1 MNKLRSK
8 ELKQIARQNLTG
20 NYRNMM
26 GGFLLIVLIS
36 FVIDLPFSMLLDT
49 VYATTAQKIVY
60 YAAEILISLIMSV
73 LQIGLIHMHLSL
85 IHI

>member
-8 ELKQIARQNLTG
+8 ELKRIARQNLTG
-20 NYRNMM
+20 NYQNMM

-49 VYATTAQKIVY
+49 VYATTAQKSCTM
-60 YAAEILISLIMSV
+60 SLKY
-73 LQIGLIHMHLSL
+73 LSP
-85 IHI
+85 

>member
-8 ELKQIARQNLTG
+8 ELKRIARQNLTG

-36 FVIDLPFSMLLDT
+36 FVIDLPFSMLP
-49 VYATTAQKIVY
+49 
-60 YAAEILISLIMSV
+60 E
-73 LQIGLIHMHLSL
+73 
-85 IHI
+85 